1 VPRSSRFDARAA
13 RRSVRP
19 SKRAYNSHADCRA
32 GGRNIVCLTAG
43 VLTIS
48 LDHFPRGVLVPALT
62 PFRDDLAVDGERFV
76 AHCRWLLAQGADG
89 LAVFGTT
96 SEANSLDAGE
106 RRQLLER
113 LIDGGIAPG
122 VLMPGTGCCA
132 LPDTVALTRHAVE
145 RACFGVLMLPPFY
158 YKGVGDDGVYAS
170 IAEVI
175 ERVGD
180 RRLRVYLYHIP
191 PMAGVG
197 FSHEVIGR
205 LLNDYRGIVVG
216 LKDSSGDWGH
226 TRGLLEAFPGF
237 EVFPGSETYL
247 LDGLRRGGAGCI
259 SATANVNVAAMHR
272 MIGSWRTPGADRLQ
286 QELTAVRAAI
296 QKFPMVPAN
305 KAILAEL
312 RREPGW
318 NVVRPPLR
326 SLPDEAKQPLFA
338 SLAALGFELDR
349 SVAAA

>member
-1 VPRSSRFDARAA
+1 
-13 RRSVRP
+13 
-19 SKRAYNSHADCRA
+19 
-32 GGRNIVCLTAG
+32 
-43 VLTIS
+43 
-48 LDHFPRGVLVPALT
+48 VLVPALT
-62 PFRDDLAVDGERFV
+62 PFQADLAVDGERFA
-76 AHCRWLLAQGADG
+76 AHCRWLLAEGADG

-96 SEANSLDAGE
+96 SEANSLDSGE

-113 LIDGGIAPG
+113 LIDGGISPG

-145 RACFGVLMLPPFY
+145 QGCFGVLMLPPFY

-191 PMAGVG
+191 PMASVG
-197 FSHEVIGR
+197 FSFEVIGR
-205 LLNDYRGIVVG
+205 LLKAYPGIVVG
-216 LKDSSGDWGH
+216 LKDSSGDWNN
-226 TRGLLEAFPGF
+226 TLGLLEMFPGF
-237 EVFPGSETYL
+237 EVFHGSETYL
-247 LDGLRRGGAGCI
+247 LDALRLGGAGCI

-272 MIGSWRTPGADRLQ
+272 LMQAWRTPAADRLQ
-286 QELTAVRAAI
+286 QEVAAVRAAI

-312 RREPGW
+312 RQSPGW

-326 SLPDEAKQPLFA
+326 PLADEARNALLA
-338 SLAALGFELDR
+338 SLASLGFALDR
-349 SVAAA
+349 PAAAA